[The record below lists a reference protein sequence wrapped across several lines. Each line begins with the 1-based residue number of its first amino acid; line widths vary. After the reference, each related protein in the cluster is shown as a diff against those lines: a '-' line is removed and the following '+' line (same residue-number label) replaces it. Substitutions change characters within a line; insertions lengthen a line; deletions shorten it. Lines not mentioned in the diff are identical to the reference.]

1 MCLALVS
8 VAKVLYAAVPLA
20 IPAVSECNERS
31 AECRHVTTSIA
42 SSGTPD
48 WMLNVSTLNALPF
61 PEPLTFNGSK
71 LIHPD
76 ARSGAYPNIT
86 CGCVPSAACD
96 QARAFGIFAAYG

>member
-1 MCLALVS
+1 MLPYPSQYRPFLNAMNDRQN
-8 VAKVLYAAVPLA
+8 AVMSPLA
-20 IPAVSECNERS
+20 PP
-31 AECRHVTTSIA
+31 
-42 SSGTPD
+42 SGTPD